1 MSIRTLLALAV
12 IAVAPLPAQLA
23 SPNSTGAAIGHVHL
37 NVTDIDAHQ
46 RFWKQLGGVAIM
58 NDKLVMMQFPGIYV
72 ILRKQDSTG
81 GTVGSNINHF
91 GFHVKNMDDWT
102 TKWKAAGIA
111 IEPGNNPKQLFLTAP
126 DNVRVEIIE
135 DATISTPIAMH
146 HIHMFVTDP
155 KEVQAWYVKHFGA
168 IAGKRNAFD
177 TANVPGAELTLGKQD
192 TAQVATKGRSLDHMG
207 FEVKNLDQ
215 FTKTLQ
221 ADGIQ
226 LEAPGVRASAN
237 APNLRIAYIF
247 DPWGTYIEL
256 TEGLTPK
263 GAQRA
268 SR

>member
-1 MSIRTLLALAV
+1 MSIRTLLALAI
-12 IAVAPLPAQLA
+12 IAAAPLPAQLA

-37 NVTDIDAHQ
+37 NVTDIDAHK
-46 RFWKQLGGVAIM
+46 RFWTQLGGVPIT

-72 ILRKQDSTG
+72 ILRKQESTG

-102 TKWKAAGIA
+102 PKWKAAGLT

-135 DATISTPIAMH
+135 DATISTPVAMH

-155 KEVQAWYVKHFGA
+155 KEVQTWYVKHFGA
-168 IAGKRNAFD
+168 VAGKRNAFD
-177 TANVPGAELTLGKQD
+177 TANVPGTELTLGKQD
-192 TAQVATKGRSLDHMG
+192 KAQEPTKGRSLDHIG

-221 ADGIQ
+221 ADGIM

-263 GAQRA
+263 STRA

>member
-1 MSIRTLLALAV
+1 M
-12 IAVAPLPAQLA
+12 
-23 SPNSTGAAIGHVHL
+23 
-37 NVTDIDAHQ
+37 
-46 RFWKQLGGVAIM
+46 
-58 NDKLVMMQFPGIYV
+58 
-72 ILRKQDSTG
+72 
-81 GTVGSNINHF
+81 
-91 GFHVKNMDDWT
+91 
-102 TKWKAAGIA
+102 
-111 IEPGNNPKQLFLTAP
+111 
-126 DNVRVEIIE
+126 
-135 DATISTPIAMH
+135 
-146 HIHMFVTDP
+146 
-155 KEVQAWYVKHFGA
+155 KHFGA

-192 TAQVATKGRSLDHMG
+192 TAQAPTKGRSLDHMG

-263 GAQRA
+263 GAARRGLAIRIPDRLRPSPLRLIWLNHQIPGDQLDPQRILFSFLDFDA
-268 SR
+268 F

>member
-1 MSIRTLLALAV
+1 MSIRTLLALTV
-12 IAVAPLPAQLA
+12 IAVAPLPAQLMA
-23 SPNSTGAAIGHVHL
+23 PNSTGAAAGHIHL

-46 RFWKQLGGVAIM
+46 RFWTQLGGVPVT
-58 NDKLVMMQFPGIYV
+58 NDKLIMMQFPGIYV
-72 ILRKQDSTG
+72 ILRKQDPTG

-91 GFHVKNMDDWT
+91 GFHVKNLDESVA
-102 TKWKAAGIA
+102 KYKAAGLA
-111 IEPGNNPKQLFLTAP
+111 VETTQNPKQIFLTAP

-135 DATISTPIAMH
+135 DATISTPVAMH

-168 IAGKRNAFD
+168 VAGKRNAFD

-192 TAQVATKGRSLDHMG
+192 KAQLPIKGRSLDHIG

-226 LEAPGVRASAN
+226 LEAPGVRNSAN

-256 TEGLTPK
+256 TEGLTPR